1 MKLPLV
7 LACAGLTSAIIVQ
20 PPIGEYGVAST
31 AMELVDTSRNDTY
44 APKPEHRRIM
54 VSAYFPATSRKKCQ
68 PVVLPY
74 MTSTTAA
81 AYDQLYAS
89 LNIPNGTFGSL
100 ELSTCAFARK
110 DRSRRNKF
118 PIILFSPGLGNSR
131 LQYGAMA
138 QSMASHGFVVITVDH
153 AYDATIVEYPDK
165 TVALAV
171 DIESDE
177 QIEAD
182 VIVRQNDVSFIIDQ
196 LHDCSIRERLF
207 RNIANTKSLDKI
219 LMAGHSLGGATA
231 AAAMLA
237 DSRIAAAVNLDG
249 SLFGDVL
256 HKNFSSP
263 LMIMSHEGKNL
274 STDDSWTQTWSH
286 AVGTKLA
293 VTLNGTQHGTYTD
306 LTLLA
311 NTLGLLGT
319 VNAEIGGLLGTL
331 EGVRAMELINAFVLQ
346 FFSFA
351 RGTSKAL
358 SPRDMVK
365 EYPEAQVLDKHV
377 QKLRH

>member
-1 MKLPLV
+1 MKLSLL
-7 LACAGLTSAIIVQ
+7 LACGAALTSAVIVR
-20 PPIGEYGVAST
+20 PPLGEYGVKST
-31 AMELVDTSRNDTY
+31 TMELVDISRNDTY
-44 APKPEHRRIM
+44 APTPEHRRVM
-54 VSAYFPATSRKKCQ
+54 VSAYFPATSLKKCQ

-74 MTSTTAA
+74 MTPATAA
-81 AYDQLYAS
+81 AYDQLYAP

-100 ELSTCAFARK
+100 ELSTCAFPRK

-138 QSMASHGFVVITVDH
+138 QSMASHGFVIITMDH
-153 AYDATIVEYPDK
+153 VEYPDK

-182 VIVRQNDVSFIIDQ
+182 VVVRQHDVSFIIDQ
-196 LHDCSIRERLF
+196 MHDCSIRERLF
-207 RNIANTKSLDKI
+207 HDIADIRSLNKI

-231 AAAMLA
+231 AASMLA
-237 DSRIAAAVNLDG
+237 DTRIAAAVNLDG
-249 SLFGDVL
+249 TLFGGVL

-263 LMIMSHEGKNL
+263 LMIMSHEGKTL
-274 STDDSWTQTWSH
+274 STDDSWTQAWSH

-311 NTLGLLGT
+311 NTLGLSGT
-319 VNAEIGGLLGTL
+319 VNAEIGGLLGTM

-346 FFSFA
+346 FFGFA
-351 RGTSKAL
+351 RGTTKKLLPA
-358 SPRDMVK
+358 DMARRF
-365 EYPEAQVLDKHV
+365 PEARVLDKQVHE
-377 QKLRH
+377 L